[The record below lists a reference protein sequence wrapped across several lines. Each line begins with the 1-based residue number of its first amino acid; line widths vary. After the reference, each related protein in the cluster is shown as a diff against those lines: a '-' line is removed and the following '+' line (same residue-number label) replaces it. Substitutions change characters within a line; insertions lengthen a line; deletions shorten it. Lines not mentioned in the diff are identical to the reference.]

1 MIMVMAE
8 LILLTFIDTL
18 VGHALFLIYLMA
30 VLDGRAV
37 VRQLKKLP
45 VLLLSPLTAACVS
58 A

>member
-18 VGHALFLIYLMA
+18 VGHAIFLIYLMA

-37 VRQLKKLP
+37 VRQTKKLP
-45 VLLLSPLTAACVS
+45 LVHS
-58 A
+58 